1 MEEVVDEVMKLSVN
15 GTEYEKLADGEYDV
29 VVLGTGLTECVISGI
44 LSVAGLKVRGGR
56 GCLGETRFLSGKVYP
71 DLYVFF

>member
-1 MEEVVDEVMKLSVN
+1 MDMDDMEEVVDEVMKLSVN

-56 GCLGETRFLSGKVYP
+56 GCLRGNEVSERESLS
-71 DLYVFF
+71 